1 MKAAEA
7 EKADWLAK
15 QNQAEA
21 EKGKTGR
28 RVGSIWKRRIPKS

>member
-21 EKGKTGR
+21 EKENWPESWKHL
-28 RVGSIWKRRIPKS
+28 KRRIPKS